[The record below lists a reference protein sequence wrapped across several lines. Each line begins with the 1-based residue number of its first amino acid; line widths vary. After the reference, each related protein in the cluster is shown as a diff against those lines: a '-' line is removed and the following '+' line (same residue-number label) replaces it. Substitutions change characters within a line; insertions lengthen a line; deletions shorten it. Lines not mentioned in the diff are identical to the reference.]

1 LNVLDEA
8 VQHNPD
14 AWWWLKADGCDINKG
29 LKESSRLEWSGD
41 VDLGDGLLA
50 EKYKDYRK
58 RLETAENIGLHGDN
72 VSQELAG
79 VLDTINK
86 DLEFLQSR
94 MCIDIL
100 STIYYCAYIL

>member
-1 LNVLDEA
+1 MNVLDEA

-14 AWWWLKADGCDINKG
+14 AWWWLKADGCNINKR

-58 RLETAENIGLHGDN
+58 RLETAENIGLSGDN
-72 VSQELAG
+72 V
-79 VLDTINK
+79 
-86 DLEFLQSR
+86 
-94 MCIDIL
+94 
-100 STIYYCAYIL
+100 